1 MKAEILALAA
11 GVLWLWVVP
20 ARADLTVSEF
30 RNSKATNEETNYLE
44 GLMDGIEITNALAQT
59 GRPVFCRQGFFT
71 SVEEFREFLDSYIQ
85 ANASADKEHVASIAT
100 SALMAAYPCSG
111 R

>member
-71 SVEEFREFLDSYIQ
+71 SVQEFRAFLDSYIRV
-85 ANASADKEHVASIAT
+85 NASGGNVNIAAVAT
-100 SALMAAYPCSG
+100 SALMSAYPCSG
-111 R
+111 P